1 MASAQISETTRPAY
15 LWSGS
20 EWIPIGDGGNGG
32 GGEIF
37 YQSASPSA
45 PAIGTLWVDEDGS
58 LEDDIAGISHN
69 HDLTYLSLNT
79 ASNTYLTKN
88 SASSTYATIVDL
100 NNIDLTSTINT
111 ASAAAYASASAYTNS
126 ASSSLVTYTNDQIA
140 NINLSSAIQ
149 TASAAAVN
157 YLIDSAPGTLDTLN
171 ELSAAL
177 NDDPNFYSTIQAVY
191 LTQSNASANYLTR
204 SSASTQ
210 YEKLIPY
217 STSTPTSPV
226 TGDMWLDSN
235 STPPALKVYDGSN
248 WVQLGAAVDDSQAII
263 AGRMF
268 G

>member
-20 EWIPIGDGGNGG
+20 EWIPIGDGGGG

-45 PAIGTLWVDEDGS
+45 PAVGTLWVDEDGS
-58 LEDDIAGISHN
+58 LEDEIAGISHD

-79 ASNTYLTKN
+79 ASNTYLTIN
-88 SASSTYATIVDL
+88 NASSTYATIVDL
-100 NNIDLTSTINT
+100 NNIDLTYTINT
-111 ASAAAYASASAYTNS
+111 ASAAAYASASAYTDQQISVIDLS
-126 ASSSLVTYTNDQIA
+126 AT
-140 NINLSSAIQ
+140 IQ

-177 NDDPNFYSTIQAVY
+177 NDDPNFYSTIQSVY
-191 LTQSNASANYLTR
+191 LSQSNASATYLTQ

-217 STSTPTSPV
+217 SSSTPTSPV
-226 TGDMWLDSN
+226 TGDMWIDSN

-263 AGRMF
+263 ASRMF
-268 G
+268 A

>member
-20 EWIPIGDGGNGG
+20 EWIPIGDGGGGG

-45 PAIGTLWVDEDGS
+45 PEVGTLWVDEDGS
-58 LEDDIAGISHN
+58 LEDEIAGISHN

-79 ASNTYLTKN
+79 ASN
-88 SASSTYATIVDL
+88 TYATIVDL

-111 ASAAAYASASAYTNS
+111 ASAAAYVSASAYTNS
-126 ASSSLVTYTNDQIA
+126 ASSSLITYTNTQVNA
-140 NINLSSAIQ
+140 GIN

-177 NDDPNFYSTIQAVY
+177 NDDPNFYSTVQAVY
-191 LTQSNASANYLTR
+191 LTQS
-204 SSASTQ
+204 SASSTYVQQSDTQ
-210 YEKLIPY
+210 LVKYGSSEP
-217 STSTPTSPV
+217 SSPTTGTLWIDTLDPLSPV
-226 TGDMWLDSN
+226 T
-235 STPPALKVYDGSN
+235 KVYNGST
-248 WVQLGAAVDDSQAII
+248 WIEVGGGGSEIRSGRLLLMGA
-263 AGRMF
+263 
-268 G
+268 